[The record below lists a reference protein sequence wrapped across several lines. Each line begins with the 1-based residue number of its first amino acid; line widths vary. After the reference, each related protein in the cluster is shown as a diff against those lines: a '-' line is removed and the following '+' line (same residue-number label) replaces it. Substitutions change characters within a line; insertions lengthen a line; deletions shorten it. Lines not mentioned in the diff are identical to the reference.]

1 MSAFDPKR
9 TSAASRAHPFPS
21 ARLSRYDALSL
32 ALREAMR
39 RREFISLLGG
49 VAAALPLMVRAQQTM
64 PVIGFLGSSSP
75 DLYAGTLC
83 APFAKASA
91 KPAMSRAVM

>member
-49 VAAALPLMVRAQQTM
+49 VAAAWPLMVRAQQTM

-75 DLYAGTLC
+75 DLYADPVR
-83 APFAKASA
+83 AFAKASA